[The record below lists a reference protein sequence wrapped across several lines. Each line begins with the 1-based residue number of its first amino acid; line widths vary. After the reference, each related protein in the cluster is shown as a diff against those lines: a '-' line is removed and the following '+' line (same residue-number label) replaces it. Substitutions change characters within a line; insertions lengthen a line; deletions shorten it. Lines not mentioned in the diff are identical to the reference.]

1 MECSLSY
8 IDNND
13 IHNKIQQSQDICGT
27 VLCTFKTG
35 NKEMLLKLHM
45 TSVVPIFH

>member
-1 MECSLSY
+1 LECNLSY

-13 IHNKIQQSQDICGT
+13 IHNKLQQSQDICGT

-35 NKEMLLKLHM
+35 DKEMLLKLYV
-45 TSVVPIFH
+45 TSAVPIFH